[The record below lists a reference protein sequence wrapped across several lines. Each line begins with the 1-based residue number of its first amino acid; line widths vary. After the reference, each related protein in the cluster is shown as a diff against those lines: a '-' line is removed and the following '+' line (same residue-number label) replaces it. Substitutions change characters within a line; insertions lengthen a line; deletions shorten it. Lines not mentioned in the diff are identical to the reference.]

1 MNYPPEKGSYFGF
14 FELFYHGTYLSFV
27 HQELSS
33 GHENLKDIEEAVDE
47 ERTYL
52 GKFSLFS
59 RILDLGL

>member
-1 MNYPPEKGSYFGF
+1 MNYSPNRGSYCRF

-33 GHENLKDIEEAVDE
+33 GHSNLKEIEEAVDE

-52 GKFSLFS
+52 GKFS
-59 RILDLGL
+59 